1 MIMQK
6 SIFQIHNVYLSSFIS
21 SLNLLEIQ
29 HFLKRDR
36 RTEQFAPEE
45 KLPFGKLRS
54 EHMFL
59 MEFFEGEWRSPRIVP
74 YGPIELVVGGEKT
87 YLMPGS
93 LVLNYGLGSFE
104 GGKAFL
110 HDDGEVRTF
119 RIGQNVQRHNY
130 SSSKIELPKIPE
142 EDQIQAIEALLDVD
156 RRWVPKQE
164 GASMYIR
171 PVTIAVDDELGVH
184 AGSHCIYCV
193 ILSPS
198 GPYFPQ
204 GFSSGTMLLSDR
216 YKRVAPKS
224 SGDGK
229 VIGNYAN
236 SIHPGKIAKKL
247 GAQQVLYLDVSD
259 KYLEE
264 YGAMNHFQV
273 TRDGEIIIPEFTD
286 TILKSITACSF
297 LELAE
302 ELRHPVRLEKI
313 PVINFL
319 IGLYSKKIIECGGL
333 GTAAVVS
340 PVERYLLDFNGQKSS
355 PLEEVLDKVIVGS
368 GGIGPVSRKMYELYT
383 GIQYGRIEDKLGWM
397 RKVERM
403 C

>member
-1 MIMQK
+1 M
-6 SIFQIHNVYLSSFIS
+6 
-21 SLNLLEIQ
+21 LEIQ
-29 HFLKRDR
+29 YSPKPDR

-59 MEFFEGEWRSPRIVP
+59 MEYLEGEWRSPRIVP
-74 YGPIELVVGGEKT
+74 YGPIELTVDGEKT

-93 LVLNYGLGSFE
+93 LVLNYGEGSFE

-110 HDDGEVRTF
+110 HEDGEVYTF
-119 RIGQNVQRHNY
+119 RIDQNAQRHNY
-130 SSSKIELPKIPE
+130 SSSKIELPVIPE
-142 EDQIQAIEALLDVD
+142 EDQIRAIEALLDVD
-156 RRWVPKQE
+156 RKWVPKQE

-171 PVTIAVDDELGVH
+171 PVTMAVDDELGVH
-184 AGSHCIYCV
+184 AGSHCIYGV

-198 GPYFPQ
+198 GSYFPQ

-229 VIGNYAN
+229 IIGNYAN

-273 TRDGEIIIPEFTD
+273 TREGEIIIPEFTD

-297 LELAE
+297 LELGKK
-302 ELRHPVRLEKI
+302 LGHPVRQERI
-313 PVINFL
+313 PLVNFL
-319 IGLYSKKIIECGGL
+319 IGLYSQQLTECGGL
-333 GTAAVVS
+333 GTAAVVA
-340 PVERYLLDFNGQKSS
+340 PVGKYLLDLNGKKNS
-355 PLEEVLDKVIVGS
+355 PLEEVLSEVVVGD
-368 GGIGPVSRKMYELYT
+368 GAVGPVSKQMFELYT

-397 RKVERM
+397 RKVERVG
-403 C
+403 

>member
-1 MIMQK
+1 MLDIQ
-6 SIFQIHNVYLSSFIS
+6 Y
-21 SLNLLEIQ
+21 SL
-29 HFLKRDR
+29 KPDR
-36 RTEQFAPEE
+36 RKRQFKPEK

-54 EHMFL
+54 EHMFV
-59 MEFFEGEWRSPRIVP
+59 MEFLRGEWHSPRILP
-74 YGPIELVVGGEKT
+74 YGPIEFTIKKKKMH
-87 YLMPGS
+87 LMPGS

-110 HDDGEVRTF
+110 HEDGEVRTF
-119 RIGQNVQRHNY
+119 RIDQNAQRHNY
-130 SSSKIELPKIPE
+130 SSSKIELPVIPE

-156 RRWVPKQE
+156 RKWVPQQE

-184 AGSHCIYCV
+184 AGSHCIYCA

-198 GPYFPQ
+198 GPYFPK

-224 SGDGK
+224 SGDVK
-229 VIGNYAN
+229 IIGNYAN
-236 SIHPGKIAKKL
+236 SIRPGKIAKKL
-247 GAQQVLYLDVSD
+247 GAQQVLYLDVFD

-297 LELAE
+297 LELGDR
-302 ELRHPVRLEKI
+302 LGHPVRQEPI
-313 PVINFL
+313 PLVNFL
-319 IGLYSKKIIECGGL
+319 IGLYSKQITECGGL
-333 GTAAVVS
+333 GTAAVVA
-340 PVERYLLDFNGQKSS
+340 PVGKYLLDLNGKRSS
-355 PLEEVLDKVIVGS
+355 PLEEMLSPVIVG
-368 GGIGPVSRKMYELYT
+368 GGKVGPVSKQMFELYT
-383 GIQYGRIEDKLGWM
+383 GIQYGRIEDKKGWLK
-397 RKVERM
+397 KVERM